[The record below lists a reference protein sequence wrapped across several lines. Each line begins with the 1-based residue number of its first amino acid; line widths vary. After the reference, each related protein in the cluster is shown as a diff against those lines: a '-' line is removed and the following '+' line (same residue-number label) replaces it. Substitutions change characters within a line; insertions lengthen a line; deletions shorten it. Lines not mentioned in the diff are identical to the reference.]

1 MEFLG
6 VGESFGRKGRKW
18 KKRKGEGISR
28 KGMGNERVEEGNV
41 GSREGEV
48 GGEDGAREVGDREK
62 KQISLLEVV

>member
-1 MEFLG
+1 
-6 VGESFGRKGRKW
+6 
-18 KKRKGEGISR
+18 
-28 KGMGNERVEEGNV
+28 MGNERVEEGNV